1 MIMAP
6 YSLSL
11 ALQSLVREKW
21 INLLSVFTIASG
33 LLIISVAF
41 FAAYNIDAATRKLPE
56 KFAMILYLDD
66 DITRDR
72 AEGILGTLKKKP
84 AVARVRYIPKDDAMK
99 ELKSLLKNANY
110 VFEGLD
116 ENPLPD
122 SIEVRLRQEAVSPDQ
137 VRKLTDEITGIKGI
151 REIDYGEK
159 FLAAL
164 HSLKSGARTVGL
176 SIIVV
181 IAIGIIFV
189 CYSTVKILFYRRTE
203 EIETFKLLGA
213 TKFFIR
219 APFLIEGGIIGICGG
234 LASLGGI
241 LILNYIVIARLSTT
255 VPLLATLLFPLNL
268 FLLLP
273 LIGLFLGVT
282 GAMIA
287 IGRLRY

>member
-1 MIMAP
+1 MAP
-6 YSLSL
+6 YAFSL
-11 ALQSLVREKW
+11 AFQSLVREKW

-33 LLIISVAF
+33 LLIISIAF

-66 DITRDR
+66 AITRDKVD
-72 AEGILGTLKKKP
+72 GILGTLRKKS
-84 AVARVRYIPKDDAMK
+84 AVAQVRYISKDDAMK
-99 ELKSLLKNANY
+99 ELKALLKNANY

-122 SIEVRLRQEAVSPDQ
+122 SVEVRLKRDAVTPEQ
-137 VRKLTDEITGIKGI
+137 VRKLTEEIAGIKGI
-151 REIDYGEK
+151 KEVDYGEK
-159 FLAAL
+159 FLDAL
-164 HSLKSGARTVGL
+164 HSLKSGVRTVGL
-176 SIIVV
+176 AIIVV
-181 IAIGIIFV
+181 MAIGIIFV

-219 APFLIEGGIIGICGG
+219 APFLIEGGVIGVCGG
-234 LASLGGI
+234 LGSLGSI
-241 LILNYIVIARLSTT
+241 LILNYVVIARLSSA

-273 LIGLFLGVT
+273 LIGLFLGIT

-287 IGRLRY
+287 IGRLQY

>member
-1 MIMAP
+1 MIVAP
-6 YSLSL
+6 YAFRL
-11 ALQSLVREKW
+11 ALQSLGREKW

-33 LLIISVAF
+33 LLVISIAY

-66 DITRDR
+66 TLTRDKV
-72 AEGILGTLKKKP
+72 EGVLGVLKKKP

-122 SIEVRLRQEAVSPDQ
+122 SVEVRLKQDAVSPDQ
-137 VRKLTDEITGIKGI
+137 VRKLTDEIMGIKGV

-159 FLAAL
+159 FLAAI
-164 HSLKSGARTVGL
+164 HSLKSGVRTVGM
-176 SIIVV
+176 SIILV

-213 TKFFIR
+213 TTFFIR
-219 APFLIEGGIIGICGG
+219 APFLIEGGVIGMCGG

-241 LILNYIVIARLSTT
+241 LILNYVVIARLITA
-255 VPLLATLLFPLNL
+255 VPLLATLLFPLNV

>member
-1 MIMAP
+1 MAP
-6 YSLSL
+6 YSFRL
-11 ALQSLVREKW
+11 AFQSLVGEKW

-33 LLIISVAF
+33 LLVISVAF

-66 DITRDR
+66 AITRDKI
-72 AEGILGTLKKKP
+72 EGILGTLKKKP
-84 AVARVRYIPKDDAMK
+84 VISQVLYIPKDDAMK

-122 SIEVRLRQEAVSPDQ
+122 SIEVRLRREAVTPDG
-137 VRKLTDEITGIKGI
+137 VRKLTAEITGLKGVK
-151 REIDYGEK
+151 EIDYGEK

-164 HSLKSGARTVGL
+164 HSLKSGVRTVGL
-176 SIIVV
+176 SIIVA

-219 APFLIEGGIIGICGG
+219 APFIIEGGVIGMCGG
-234 LASLGGI
+234 LASLGGS
-241 LILNYIVIARLSTT
+241 LILNYAVIARLSTA

>member
-1 MIMAP
+1 MAP
-6 YSLSL
+6 YSVRL

-33 LLIISVAF
+33 LLVISIAF

-66 DITRDR
+66 ALTRDKVD
-72 AEGILGTLKKKP
+72 GILGTLKKKP
-84 AVARVRYIPKDDAMK
+84 AVAQTRYIPKDEAMK
-99 ELKSLLKNANY
+99 ELRSLLKNANY

-122 SIEVRLRQEAVSPDQ
+122 AIEVRLRQEAVTPDQ
-137 VRKLTDEITGIKGI
+137 VRKLTGEIAEIKGV
-151 REIDYGEK
+151 REIDYGDK

-164 HSLKSGARTVGL
+164 HSLKSGVRTVG
-176 SIIVV
+176 STIIVV

-213 TKFFIR
+213 TKMFIR
-219 APFLIEGGIIGICGG
+219 APFIIEGGIIGICGG
-234 LASLGGI
+234 LACLSGI
-241 LILNYIVIARLSTT
+241 LALNYVVIARLSTT
-255 VPLLATLLFPLNL
+255 VPLLSTLLFPLNL

-273 LIGLFLGVT
+273 LVGLFLGVT
-282 GAMIA
+282 GALIA

>member
-1 MIMAP
+1 MAP
-6 YSLSL
+6 YSVRL

-33 LLIISVAF
+33 LLVISIAF

-66 DITRDR
+66 ALTRDKVD
-72 AEGILGTLKKKP
+72 GILGTLKKKP
-84 AVARVRYIPKDDAMK
+84 AVAQTRYIPKDEAMK
-99 ELKSLLKNANY
+99 ELRSLLKNANY

-122 SIEVRLRQEAVSPDQ
+122 AIEVRLRQEAVTPDQ
-137 VRKLTDEITGIKGI
+137 VRKLTGEIAEIKGV
-151 REIDYGEK
+151 REIDYGDK

-164 HSLKSGARTVGL
+164 HSLKSGVRTVG
-176 SIIVV
+176 STIIVV

-213 TKFFIR
+213 TKMFIR
-219 APFLIEGGIIGICGG
+219 APFIIEGGIIGICGG
-234 LASLGGI
+234 LACLSGI
-241 LILNYIVIARLSTT
+241 LVLNYVVVARLSTS
-255 VPLLATLLFPLNL
+255 VPLLSTLLFPLNL

-273 LIGLFLGVT
+273 LVGLFLGVT
-282 GAMIA
+282 GALIA

>member
-1 MIMAP
+1 MAP
-6 YSLSL
+6 YAFRL
-11 ALQSLVREKW
+11 AYQSLVREKW

-33 LLIISVAF
+33 LLVISIAF

-56 KFAMILYLDD
+56 KFAMILYLEEAVS
-66 DITRDR
+66 RDKI
-72 AEGILGTLKKKP
+72 EVILGTVKKKP
-84 AVARVRYIPKDDAMK
+84 AVAQVRYIPKDEAMK

-122 SIEVRLRQEAVSPDQ
+122 AVEVRLKREAVTPEQ
-137 VRKLTDEITGIKGI
+137 VRKLTEEIAGLKGVK
-151 REIDYGEK
+151 EIDYGEK

-164 HSLKSGARTVGL
+164 HTLKSGVRTVGL
-176 SIIVV
+176 SVIVV

-189 CYSTVKILFYRRTE
+189 CYSTVKILFYRRTD

-219 APFLIEGGIIGICGG
+219 APFLIEGAIIGACGG
-234 LASLGGI
+234 LASLGSI
-241 LILNYIVIARLSTT
+241 LLLNYVIIARLSVA

-273 LIGLFLGVT
+273 LVGLFLGIT
-282 GAMIA
+282 GAFIA